1 MSYQS
6 DLYSALVAESSITSL
21 VSTRI
26 YADVADS
33 SASAPY
39 IVYQV
44 VATRG
49 QTTHSGSREVEF
61 PTIQFS
67 CWADTKAAAIA
78 IASALNA
85 FLDGNTINGNSD
97 LSMIFSNQLGN
108 YDPETKLFGEILEYS
123 AATKTN

>member
-6 DLYSALVAESSITSL
+6 DLYAALVATTSITDL
-21 VSTRI
+21 VGTRI
-26 YADVADS
+26 FADVADS
-33 SASAPY
+33 SAVAPY

-44 VATRG
+44 VSTRG
-49 QTTHSGSREVEF
+49 ETTHSGSRDIEF

-67 CWADTKAAAIA
+67 CWAKTKAAAIA

-85 FLDGNTINGNSD
+85 AVDGATIEGDSN

-108 YDPETKLFGEILEYS
+108 YDPDTKLFGEVIEYS
-123 AATKTN
+123 AATNTN